1 VNDTSE
7 FRRDRA
13 WQVVLAAAVGC
24 AFSLSALPYYTLGMV
39 AKPISEEF
47 GWGRAVA
54 QSGIA
59 FASLGVLCSAWLAGA
74 AIDRFGV
81 RRVALASQAGLALGF
96 VGFALQTGA
105 EWLWYANWFLLA
117 LLGVGTTPITWSR
130 GIAAWFDRSRGLAL
144 GLGLMGTGITAFAAP
159 PLMTALVASQGWRTG
174 YALCAAGIVLV
185 ALPTTWFLFRER
197 AAVRDAGAGGAPA
210 AALAAEAE
218 GLTLGEALRG
228 YRYWVIIAAFF
239 LVSAAAT
246 GLISNLVL
254 LLTDGGMGAA
264 EAAGYAS
271 LLGGFVVV
279 GRLTAGWLLDRLWAP
294 VVALLVLA
302 PTAIA
307 SLLLQAQAA
316 PALAVAMIG
325 LAGGAEFDLIAY
337 LCAKYFGMRHYGKIY
352 AWQWASF
359 TAAAGAGPLVFGR
372 IFDATGSYAVAL
384 SIAAIAM
391 LAGPLLLFT
400 LGRYPARADRQARV
414 RSSRSG

>member
-1 VNDTSE
+1 MNDTSE

-13 WQVVLAAAVGC
+13 WQIVLAATVGC

-96 VGFALQTGA
+96 VGFALQTGV

-159 PLMTALVASQGWRTG
+159 PLMTAVVASQGWRTG

-197 AAVRDAGAGGAPA
+197 TAVRSDGTG

-228 YRYWVIIAAFF
+228 YRYWVIIASFF

-246 GLISNLVL
+246 GLISNLVP
-254 LLTDGGMGAA
+254 LLTDGGMSAA

-271 LLGGFVVV
+271 LLGAFVVV

-294 VVALLVLA
+294 IVALLVLA
-302 PTAIA
+302 PTAIS
-307 SLLLQAQAA
+307 SLLLQAEAM

-359 TAAAGAGPLVFGR
+359 TLAAGAGPLVFGR
-372 IFDATGSYAVAL
+372 IFDATGAYSTAL
-384 SIAAIAM
+384 TVAAIAM
-391 LAGPLLLFT
+391 VAGPLLLFT
-400 LGRYPARADRQARV
+400 LGRYPVRAGADTH
-414 RSSRSG
+414 